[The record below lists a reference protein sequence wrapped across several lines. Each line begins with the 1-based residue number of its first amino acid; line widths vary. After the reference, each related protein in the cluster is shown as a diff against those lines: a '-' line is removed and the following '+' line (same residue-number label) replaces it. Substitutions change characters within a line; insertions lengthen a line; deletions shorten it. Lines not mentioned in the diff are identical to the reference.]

1 MAFRLPFLDAPALDA
16 PASGPARP
24 VLDLSGPALTQAFE
38 ALISGGEDQGGIESY
53 ATGLKSK
60 AALFEQWLGGGR
72 AAQLDLE
79 SFKLICAHIA
89 PVRRR
94 VGASLEVRGFE
105 FFREAIVEL
114 LDGAE
119 DAATADLRIADFTL
133 RFPADR
139 EHRWVRDLAA
149 ELLHTTYPEPY
160 PLMCRWVWD
169 AAANPGVLREIWYG
183 EDVDHKT
190 IDVADDYATF
200 QMLREELSQFLTDN
214 GVFRDVLHYVD
225 LLCAQVYAG
234 YVDSQGGT
242 YLRSDFSSPEDPM
255 QYTRRLLGLDGLD
268 SQTGRSRFKEAAGAA
283 ELSH

>member
-1 MAFRLPFLDAPALDA
+1 MAFRLPFLDTPAPET
-16 PASGPARP
+16 PSSGPARP
-24 VLDLSGPALTQAFE
+24 VLDLSGPSLTQAFE
-38 ALISGGEDQGGIESY
+38 VLISGGEGQGGIESY
-53 ATGLKSK
+53 ASGLKSK
-60 AALFEQWLGGGR
+60 AALFEQFFGGGR
-72 AAQLDLE
+72 AAQLDLA

-94 VGASLEVRGFE
+94 IGAPLEARGFQ
-105 FFREAIVEL
+105 FFREAMVEL

-119 DAATADLRIADFTL
+119 DASTADLRIAIFSA

-149 ELLHTTYPEPY
+149 ELLHMTYPELY

-169 AAANPGVLREIWYG
+169 AAANTGVLREIWHG

-190 IDVADDYATF
+190 LDVADDYATF
-200 QMLREELSQFLTDN
+200 LVLREELSQFLTDN
-214 GVFRDVLHYVD
+214 GVFRDVLDYVD

-234 YVDSQGGT
+234 YVESQGGS
-242 YLRSDFSSPEDPM
+242 YLRTDFSSPEDPM

-268 SQTGRSRFKEAAGAA
+268 SRTGRSRFKEAAGSA

>member
-1 MAFRLPFLDAPALDA
+1 MAFRLPFLDRPALDT
-16 PASGPARP
+16 PAAGPARP

-38 ALISGGEDQGGIESY
+38 ALISGGEEQGGIESY
-53 ATGLKSK
+53 ATALKSK
-60 AALFEQWLGGGR
+60 AALFEQRLGGGR

-89 PVRRR
+89 PARRR
-94 VGASLEVRGFE
+94 IGAPLERRGFE
-105 FFREAIVEL
+105 FFRAAIAEL

-119 DAATADLRIADFTL
+119 DATADPRIAAFTA

-169 AAANPGVLREIWYG
+169 AAANTGVLREIWRG

-190 IDVADDYATF
+190 LEVADDHATF
-200 QMLREELSQFLTDN
+200 LMLREELSQFLTDN
-214 GVFRDVLHYVD
+214 GVFRDLLHYVD

-242 YLRSDFSSPEDPM
+242 YLRTDFSSPEDPM

-268 SQTGRSRFKEAAGAA
+268 PRTGRSRFKEAAA

>member
-1 MAFRLPFLDAPALDA
+1 MAFRLPFLDTPALDT
-16 PASGPARP
+16 PAARPARP
-24 VLDLSGPALTQAFE
+24 VLELSGPALTQAFE
-38 ALISGGEDQGGIESY
+38 ALISGAEEQGGIENY
-53 ATGLKSK
+53 ASGLKSK
-60 AALFEQWLGGGR
+60 VALFEQWLGDGR
-72 AAQLDLE
+72 AAALDLA

-89 PVRRR
+89 PARRR
-94 VGASLEVRGFE
+94 VGAPLERRGFE
-105 FFREAIVEL
+105 FFREAIIEL

-119 DAATADLRIADFTL
+119 NSATVDLRIAAFGA

-149 ELLHTTYPEPY
+149 ELLHYTYPEPY

-169 AAANPGVLREIWYG
+169 AAANTGVLREIWYG

-190 IDVADDYATF
+190 LEVADDYATF
-200 QMLREELSQFLTDN
+200 LVLREELSQFLTAN

-225 LLCAQVYAG
+225 LLCAQIYAG
-234 YVDSQGGT
+234 YVDSQGGS
-242 YLRSDFSSPEDPM
+242 YLRTDFSSPEDPM

-268 SQTGRSRFKEAAGAA
+268 PRTGRSRFKEAAGT